1 VPLLVGIVALGLF
14 PGLLTDVTQEPV
26 NSLLGLFGT

>member
-1 VPLLVGIVALGLF
+1 VGIVVLGVF